1 MPTVIFSAAQRRFTA
16 GDERVELEASRVDEL
31 IRALEARYPALDG
44 QLEHAAV
51 SVDGVV
57 HNDALYVALP
67 AGAEIHF
74 VGAIAGGS
82 GDAVGEPT
90 TAQAGD
96 PLGEPTTAQAGDP
109 LGEPTTAQA
118 GDPLGLA
125 LGWRRAGRAVAIATV
140 VETWGSSPCPAGSQL
155 AVDGEGHFEGS
166 VSGGCVEGAVIEG
179 AGEVISTGEPVL
191 LEFGVANEEAWA
203 VGLACGG
210 RVRIYVER
218 LD

>member
-96 PLGEPTTAQAGDP
+96 PL
-109 LGEPTTAQA
+109 